1 MKLSE
6 YGTFYVIFV
15 DTISQDIS
23 CKSLSAIRKSDH
35 LALHMYSNGTSK
47 NKFSDVIGVVSK
59 FLPGLNSKPVIQ
71 VPIPS
76 EDTARAFDK
85 WKEISEELSRGNN
98 IAFLEPIGP
107 QIFHI
112 LDTFQEI
119 FEEIHEINLEIMGLP
134 PEIIQFFREMD
145 AKFFYLLHAAEHA
158 GWKYALAPKDSS
170 GEDLLTFRSLK
181 TNEEF
186 ELITMRDPVA
196 LVQNLYNE
204 AEDSAANGISLCTN
218 IRKLAKKLE
227 QKSQDYD
234 VYKNTLTTL
243 FDSAEDDDAVSTQ
256 IEALLC
262 KFRKEEFE

>member
-1 MKLSE
+1 MKLSV
-6 YGTFYVIFV
+6 YGTLYVIFV
-15 DTISQDIS
+15 DTISRDIS
-23 CKSLSAIRKSDH
+23 CKSLSAIRKSDR
-35 LALHMYSNGTSK
+35 LALHMYSDGTSK
-47 NKFSDVIGVVSK
+47 NEFSDVIGVVSQ

-76 EDTARAFDK
+76 EDTANAFEK
-85 WKEISEELSRGNN
+85 WKEISEELTRGNN

-107 QIFHI
+107 QIFRI

-119 FEEIHEINLEIMGLP
+119 FEEIHEIDLEIMGLP

-170 GEDLLTFRSLK
+170 REDLLTFRSLK

-204 AEDSAANGISLCTN
+204 AEDSATYDISLCTK
-218 IRKLAKKLE
+218 IRRLAKKLE
-227 QKSQDYD
+227 QKSQNYD
-234 VYKNTLTTL
+234 DYKNSLTTL
-243 FDSAEDDDAVSTQ
+243 FDSAEDDDAVSAQ
-256 IEALLC
+256 IETLLE